1 MDIFYCII
9 RRRLFQELN
18 YLYILS
24 PQKEKPKKTAPRR
37 RAAFACVRTENQI
50 DPLSFFT
57 ANLSKNPLSAEI
69 CFLTS
74 PSEGAP

>member
-24 PQKEKPKKTAPRR
+24 PQKEKPKKNRPPKESGVYLRPNGKS
-37 RAAFACVRTENQI
+37 NQSVI
-50 DPLSFFT
+50 LFYRKFV
-57 ANLSKNPLSAEI
+57 
-69 CFLTS
+69 
-74 PSEGAP
+74 